1 MTPHDKRKA
10 TMRRLAEEKI
20 YEQVLRAEWE
30 HCRAQEPSI
39 GSWEQQPEFTRKAMI
54 TGMTLCITNLRRRAE
69 MRKATHVPPS
79 TSTQ

>member
-20 YEQVLRAEWE
+20 YEQVLRSEWE
-30 HCRAQEPSI
+30 QCRAHDQSI

-54 TGMTLCITNLRRRAE
+54 AGMTLCITNLRRRAE
-69 MRKATHVPPS
+69 LRKATNVSPG
-79 TSTQ
+79 TTQ